1 MPRGPCLSRNLEG
14 QRERSLPRET
24 KSLKELSKN
33 LSISALS
40 LIILTILLEFAVR
53 GYSHFAFPKMMEI
66 DDQLGWR
73 HAEKREKPFVNE
85 LGETVLMRQNN
96 YGLRGADF
104 DPAQSSGKS
113 RVLVL
118 GDSFTEAIH
127 VSEEQS
133 FVGRLNKLHPELQV
147 LNAGVGG
154 YGTVQE
160 YLYLDLHG
168 KLIRPAAV
176 LLAIYEND
184 LTDNCLSYYPSF
196 GPRPYAFASGGSVT
210 LVKELQPD

>member
-1 MPRGPCLSRNLEG
+1 ASC
-14 QRERSLPRET
+14 RET
-24 KSLKELSKN
+24 MSAKEIGKN
-33 LSISALS
+33 LLLSAVS
-40 LIILTILLEFAVR
+40 LVVVAILLEIAVR
-53 GYSHFAFPKMMEI
+53 GYSYFAFPKMMEI

-73 HAEKREKPFVNE
+73 HAENREKTFVNE
-85 LGETVLMRQNN
+85 LGESALMRQNN

-133 FVGRLNKLHPELQV
+133 FVGRLNKLHPELQL

-168 KLIRPAAV
+168 KQI
-176 LLAIYEND
+176 
-184 LTDNCLSYYPSF
+184 
-196 GPRPYAFASGGSVT
+196 
-210 LVKELQPD
+210 